1 MEATWKTGRLT
12 DGSINIKK
20 HYRQVTVD
28 GVADTINVYVDTVLK
43 HTATNQEK
51 FMLPSGCIGDDIQF
65 EIITT
70 SEVEGLKYQ
79 YTELKG

>member
-1 MEATWKTGRLT
+1 
-12 DGSINIKK
+12 
-20 HYRQVTVD
+20 
-28 GVADTINVYVDTVLK
+28 
-43 HTATNQEK
+43 
-51 FMLPSGCIGDDIQF
+51 MLPSGCIGDDIQF